1 MSGLR
6 GDGRAVSVA
15 VTHVLAIGIVTI
27 LLAGLLITAGNVLD
41 NQKQS
46 AAKDQLDTVGDRL
59 AGEIS
64 SLERTA
70 TPGADET
77 IVLDTTHPA
86 RVSGATYT
94 VRLRTGN
101 DCSGPLI
108 DNSATDA
115 CLVLSTTMLSDDR
128 IVPVDVDD
136 ANVVDGSASGGDVRI
151 VYDSTGGSPTITIE
165 SQP

>member
-1 MSGLR
+1 MIDELR
-6 GDGRAVSVA
+6 GDDRAVSVA

-41 NQKQS
+41 NQKRS
-46 AAKDQLDTVGDRL
+46 AARGQLDTVGDRI

-77 IVLDTTHPA
+77 ITLDTTHPD

-94 VRLRTGN
+94 VRLRKTSA
-101 DCSGPLI
+101 DCDGPLV
-108 DNSATDA
+108 DDPDA
-115 CLVLSTTMLSDDR
+115 CLVLSTSMLSDDR

-136 ANVVDGSASGGDVRI
+136 ANVDPGSASGGDVRI

-165 SQP
+165 GQP